1 MRARHDFID
10 AFRSQTANNAAR
22 ASGKDSEM
30 RSGGILQPTAL
41 LALATLAAM
50 LFALTIGRYPIGISD
65 VVDYLGA
72 AIGFTAMPRERYDLL
87 HNLLIEIRLPRVLA
101 AVLIGSSL
109 ASSGAAFQA
118 VFRNPLVSPGMLG
131 VLGGASFGA
140 ALGMLLSGNWLMVQ
154 ALAFAMGL
162 LAVAIAIAI
171 ANLFGAASMVMLI
184 LGGLVTGALFTSF
197 LSIAKYV
204 ADPYDQLPAIVY
216 WLMGS
221 LGAVTLEQVKLCAI
235 PMLAGV
241 VVLSLLGRALD
252 ALSMGDD
259 EARSLGVPVHFVR
272 YAVIG
277 AATLVSALSVSMA
290 GMIGWIGLIVPH
302 LVRLLV
308 GPGNMRLVA
317 SSAIAGALF
326 LLLADCIA
334 RTAGSSE
341 IPIGIITE
349 LMGIPAFLIILGR
362 ARRAWL

>member
-1 MRARHDFID
+1 MRRLPVAR
-10 AFRSQTANNAAR
+10 ST
-22 ASGKDSEM
+22 
-30 RSGGILQPTAL
+30 L
-41 LALATLAAM
+41 LLSLTTLAAT
-50 LFALTIGRYPIGISD
+50 LLALTIGRYPIGVSD
-65 VVDYLGA
+65 IVDFLCAALGLVS
-72 AIGFTAMPRERYDLL
+72 MPPERYDLL
-87 HNLLIEIRLPRVLA
+87 RNLVVEIRLPRVLA
-101 AVLIGSSL
+101 ALLIGGAL

-118 VFRNPLVSPGMLG
+118 IFRNPLVSPGMMG

-140 ALGMLLSGNWLMVQ
+140 ALGMLLSGNWVAVQLM
-154 ALAFAMGL
+154 AFAMGL
-162 LAVAIAIAI
+162 MAVVIAIAI
-171 ANLFGAASMVMLI
+171 ANLFGPASMVMLI
-184 LGGLVTGALFTSF
+184 LGGLITGALFTSL

-221 LGAVTLEQVKLCAI
+221 LGAVSLQQVGLCAV
-235 PMLAGV
+235 PMLLGV
-241 VVLSLLGRALD
+241 ALLSVLGRALD

-259 EARSLGVPVHFVR
+259 EARSLGVPVHVVR

-302 LVRLLV
+302 FARLLV
-308 GPGNMRLVA
+308 GPANRPLIIT
-317 SSAIAGALF
+317 SAVTGALY

-334 RTAGSSE
+334 RTAAGAE